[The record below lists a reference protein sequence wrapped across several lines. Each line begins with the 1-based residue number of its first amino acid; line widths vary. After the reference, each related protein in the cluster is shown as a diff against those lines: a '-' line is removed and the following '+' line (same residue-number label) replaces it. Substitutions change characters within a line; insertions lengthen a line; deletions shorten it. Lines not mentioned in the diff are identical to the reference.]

1 MYEQYKN
8 GLIKAPSYWDMTLF
22 QQTFFNV
29 CAAED
34 IVYKRNLDVKLT
46 ALCEAVGVKFK
57 Q

>member
-8 GLIKAPSYWDMTLF
+8 GLIKAPGYWDMTLF

-34 IVYKRNLDVKLT
+34 IVYRKNLDVKLT
-46 ALCEAVGVKFK
+46 ALCEAVGVKFE

>member
-8 GLIKAPSYWDMTLF
+8 GLITAPPYWEQTLF

-34 IVYKRNLDVKLT
+34 IVYKKNLDVKLT